1 MTKSNFCVI
10 GSARSRTTL
19 IADVLCQ
26 AYPDYAY
33 IHEPGLLNKENSVH
47 LDYAYAKLKSEEEI
61 DRFTKA
67 QLLRGGVISKI
78 VAGATFLELSVG
90 DLSRISQLSNVI
102 VTTRD
107 FEDSAISYLAAMKT
121 RRFFTRTGSEPSD
134 AIRYESSTDRNLLFW
149 YTVYYSQ
156 ADRWIQL
163 LKTLTLRA
171 NLTEIRYEDATS
183 YKAVGDLLGIQR
195 DWTEKV
201 KPPYSKPYTEVFS
214 NYDELL
220 QDVMTFKNSLDLI

>member
-10 GSARSRTTL
+10 GAARSRTTL

-47 LDYAYAKLKSEEEI
+47 LEYAYAKLKSENEI
-61 DRFTKA
+61 NSFTHA
-67 QLLRGGVISKI
+67 LINSEGMIGKI
-78 VAGATFLELSVG
+78 VSGATFLELSVE
-90 DLSRISQLSNVI
+90 DLFRISRNSTVI

-107 FEDSAISYLAAMKT
+107 FADSAISYVAAMKT
-121 RRFFTRTGSEPSD
+121 RRFFAHKGQEPETS
-134 AIRYESSTDRNLLFW
+134 ISYEPSTDRNLLFW

-156 ADRWIQL
+156 ADRWIRL
-163 LKTLTLRA
+163 LKTLTLKA
-171 NLTEIRYEDATS
+171 NLIEIKYEDAVS
-183 YKAVGDLLGIQR
+183 YKAIGDLLGIEH
-195 DWTEKV
+195 DWIEKV

-214 NYDELL
+214 NYTDLL

>member
-10 GSARSRTTL
+10 GAARSRTTL

-33 IHEPGLLNKENSVH
+33 THEPGLLNKENSVH
-47 LDYAYAKLKSEEEI
+47 LDYAYARLKSEGEI

-67 QLLRGGVISKI
+67 LTTSEGMIGKI
-78 VAGATFLELSVG
+78 VAGATFLELSVE
-90 DLSRISQLSNVI
+90 DLFRIGKFSNVI

-107 FEDSAISYLAAMKT
+107 FEDSAISYVAAMKT
-121 RRFFTRTGSEPSD
+121 RRFFARTGHEPEAS
-134 AIRYESSTDRNLLFW
+134 IRYEPSTDRNLLFW

-156 ADRWIQL
+156 ADRWIRL
-163 LKTLTLRA
+163 LKTLTLKA
-171 NLTEIRYEDATS
+171 NLTEIRYEDAVS
-183 YKAVGDLLGIQR
+183 YKAIGDLLGIEH
-195 DWTEKV
+195 DWIEKV

-214 NYDELL
+214 NYIDLL
-220 QDVMTFKNSLDLI
+220 QDVMIFKNSLDLI